1 VTNKQLFDLQEASI
15 DPKLYGPPE
24 AAALA
29 FAEAVARDSRSV
41 PDELFLDLRE
51 HFDEGEVV
59 EIALVV
65 GLFLYFNAFNNA
77 LRVPPTAPSPYV
89 RR

>member
-1 VTNKQLFDLQEASI
+1 VTAEQLRDLQGEAI
-15 DPKLYGPPE
+15 DPGLYAPSE

-29 FAEAVARDSRSV
+29 FAEATTVDSRSV
-41 PDELFLDLRE
+41 PDETWTRLRE
-51 HFDEGEVV
+51 HFDEGEIV

-77 LRVPPTAPSPYV
+77 LRTPPTAPSPYV
-89 RR
+89 R